1 MHDGKLRRHDHD
13 LAKHCRSR
21 RAREFVERG
30 ACDGRSLCCSVVPSA
45 VAIYLFIQHL
55 VKKTNY

>member
-1 MHDGKLRRHDHD
+1 MHDGQVRQHDHD

-30 ACDGRSLCCSVVPSA
+30 ACDARSPCCSVVPST
-45 VAIYLFIQHL
+45 VAMYLFDQQL